1 MRQLGW
7 NAYFAA
13 VLAVSVFWVGDALIA
28 DSGRSQRWWSDLGWT
43 LASGAAGLLCLKTS
57 LRLHGTQRRAWLLYG
72 AACLAWFAGMLI
84 WSYQDLTQ
92 GRETPFPGPADIAFL
107 AFAPLFMVG
116 LIYHATTYPSAVF
129 TVRNLADV
137 GLIVCAALIATAIVL
152 VEPLR
157 DQSVSSAYRLTA
169 RAYPVLYGSAFL
181 FSVLVLLRRGALQRR
196 GWRVLLLLMASLG
209 IHALADTVYAYAL
222 LDGSFRPGHYLNT
235 VWILAFALT
244 GVAALEQLSAQS
256 GRRADH
262 APLTSQRARKVEA
275 AVITATLGG
284 IGVLSLVQADQAD
297 AALWRDVAL
306 AFTVLAL
313 FVGLR
318 EWANARIQERLF
330 HGLQQSE
337 IELSRIMDSLQDM
350 YFRTESSGRLQ
361 RCSSSAQQLLGVD
374 AEELMGSEF
383 HALFVDPRVAEH
395 FTALLSQ
402 PGAAVENFEARWHRP
417 GGNETWVSISAHRLD
432 AQQPSSLAWE
442 GTARNVTAQRRAEAQ
457 MYQLS
462 SALEQTAD
470 AVMITDR
477 NGNIEYVNPAFTRI
491 SGYSRDEALGRKPE
505 LVKSGRH
512 GRKFY
517 QQLWQRILAGE
528 VFDDVFVNRR
538 KDGSLYYEA
547 KTITP
552 VTDAHGNVINFIS
565 TGKDVTEQME
575 TQEQLR
581 FLAEHDVL
589 TELPNRQVLIERMG
603 QSLARARRRDRLVA
617 VLFMDLDQF
626 KYVNDSLGHDVGDD
640 LLVQMARR
648 LLRRVRE
655 GDTVARFGGDEFVLV
670 IDEAE
675 SLADITAIAE
685 KLLDSLT
692 PPFMVSGMELHVTA
706 SVGISVFPDDGQDSE
721 TLLRNA
727 DNAMYRAKE
736 AGRNSYRFYSGDMS
750 ARAFERLTLENNL
763 RTALERDE
771 FELYYQPQV
780 RVSDRE
786 VVGMEALVRWNHPEL
801 GLVPPED
808 FIPLLEDTG
817 LIVPVGEW
825 ILRQA
830 CMQMRR
836 WRDLGIAHGRM
847 TVNISARQFADRGFV
862 DTVRRTLD
870 TAGLDHDCLEL
881 EMTESVFLR
890 DSHDTTETLR
900 TIGELGV
907 ALAIDDF
914 GTGYSSLSYL
924 KRFPI
929 DTLKIDRSFIRD
941 ITDDPD
947 DEALSGAILA
957 MAQRLQLRVIAE
969 GVETEAQLTM
979 LRELGCELVQGYLFS
994 RPLAAAQM
1002 QQYLQ
1007 QAVRAAGA
1015 S

>member
-1 MRQLGW
+1 MRQLSW
-7 NAYFAA
+7 NAYLAA
-13 VLAVSVFWVGDALIA
+13 VLSVSVFWLGDALIA
-28 DSGRSQRWWSDLGWT
+28 DSGRLQRWWSDLGWT

-57 LRLHGTQRRAWLLYG
+57 FGLRGTQRRAWLLYG

-84 WSYQDLTQ
+84 WSYQDLAQ

-169 RAYPVLYGSAFL
+169 RAYPVLYGSTFL
-181 FSVLVLLRRGALQRR
+181 FSVLVLLRHGALQRR

-244 GVAALEQLSAQS
+244 GIAALEQLSAEP

-284 IGVLSLVQADQAD
+284 IGVLSVVQADQAD

-306 AFTVLAL
+306 TFTVLAL

-337 IELSRIMDSLQDM
+337 IELSRMMDSLQDM
-350 YFRTESSGRLQ
+350 YFCTESSGRLQ
-361 RCSSSAQQLLGVD
+361 RCSSSAQQLLGVEAQELIGADFQALFLDPRD
-374 AEELMGSEF
+374 AERF
-383 HALFVDPRVAEH
+383 NQ
-395 FTALLSQ
+395 LLSH
-402 PGAAVENFEARWHRP
+402 PGAAVENFEARWHGR
-417 GGNETWVSISAHRLD
+417 GESETWVSISAHRLD
-432 AQQPSSLAWE
+432 AQPPPSLAWE
-442 GTARNVTAQRRAEAQ
+442 GTARNVTEQRRAESQ

-512 GRKFY
+512 GQKFY

-552 VTDAHGNVINFIS
+552 VTDAHDNVISFIS

-648 LLRRVRE
+648 LLTRVRE

-900 TIGELGV
+900 TMGELGV

-979 LRELGCELVQGYLFS
+979 LQELGCELVQGYLFS

-1007 QAVRAAGA
+1007 QTVRAAGA